1 MGDFHHLVR
10 FSADAAIVSSNFK
23 AAISRSAEISMKTIL
38 ITGVSSGL
46 GRAIAEATLARGHR
60 VIGTVRD
67 EAARLGFEQIAP
79 GRAFGRI
86 LDVTDT
92 AAIVP
97 LVDAVEAEH
106 GPIDVLVNNAGYGHR
121 GVLEEVA
128 LKDLRQQFEVN
139 VFGPVALIQA
149 VLPGMRTRGS
159 GHIVNV
165 TSMGATVT
173 FPGLGAYHGSKF
185 ALQGL
190 GDTLAQEIAPFG
202 IRVTSVQPGVYRSDW
217 GGRSQ
222 STSER
227 RVAGY
232 DWVFDPARTAGL
244 AWGDPRA
251 LGQVV
256 ATAIDDDEPPL
267 HLLVGP
273 TALRMVR
280 QQLASLSAEIDR
292 WQKLSMADGEG

>member
-1 MGDFHHLVR
+1 
-10 FSADAAIVSSNFK
+10 
-23 AAISRSAEISMKTIL
+23 MKTIL

-46 GRAIAEATLARGHR
+46 GRAIARSALDRGHR
-60 VIGTVRD
+60 VVGTVRD
-67 EAARLGFEQIAP
+67 EATRRAFEDLAP
-79 GRAFGRI
+79 GRAVGRL

-92 AAIVP
+92 AAIAH
-97 LVDAVEAEH
+97 LVDAVETDHA
-106 GPIDVLVNNAGYGHR
+106 IDTLVNNAGYGHQ

-128 LKDLRQQFEVN
+128 LDDLRRQFEVN
-139 VFGPVALIQA
+139 VFAPVALIQA
-149 VLPGMRTRGS
+149 VLPRMRERGR
-159 GHIVNV
+159 GHIVNM

-190 GDTLAQEIAPFG
+190 GDALAQEVAPFG
-202 IRVTSVQPGVYRSDW
+202 IHVTAVQPGVYRSDW
-217 GGRSQ
+217 GGRSL

-232 DWVFDPARTAGL
+232 DSVFDPARTAGL
-244 AWGDPRA
+244 VWGDPAA
-251 LGQVV
+251 LGRVV
-256 ATAIDDDEPPL
+256 ADLIELDEPPL

-280 QQLASLSAEIDR
+280 ATLAAQSADIDR
-292 WQKLSMADGEG
+292 WEAMSMADGEG

>member
-1 MGDFHHLVR
+1 
-10 FSADAAIVSSNFK
+10 
-23 AAISRSAEISMKTIL
+23 MKTIL

-46 GRAIAEATLARGHR
+46 GRAVAQAALARGHR
-60 VIGTVRD
+60 VVGTLRDD
-67 EAARLGFEQIAP
+67 EARRAFEELAP
-79 GRAFGRI
+79 GRAVGRL

-97 LVDAVEAEH
+97 LVKAIEAEV
-106 GPIDVLVNNAGYGHR
+106 GPIDVLVNNAGYGHM

-128 LKDLRQQFEVN
+128 LADLRRQFEVN
-139 VFGPVALIQA
+139 VFAPVALIQA
-149 VLPGMRTRGS
+149 VLPSMRERGR
-159 GHIVNV
+159 GHIVNM

-190 GDTLAQEIAPFG
+190 GDALAQEVEPFG
-202 IRVTSVQPGVYRSDW
+202 VRVTAVQPGVYRSDW
-217 GGRSQ
+217 GNRSL

-227 RVAGY
+227 RVAEY
-232 DWVFDPARTAGL
+232 EWVFDPARTAGL
-244 AWGDPRA
+244 VWGDPAA
-251 LGQVV
+251 LGRVV
-256 ATAIDDDEPPL
+256 ADLIDKDNPPR

-280 QQLASLSAEIDR
+280 ATLAAQSAEIDC
-292 WQKLSMADGEG
+292 WEALSMADGEG